1 MQTVNIGKGRLLC
14 LNTDKFKTEL
24 MTVTQAAPFE
34 RRDMGLCSLLCN
46 VLKRGCRAY
55 PTTADINRRLDDLYD
70 ANITMGCS
78 TNGDSFISGITVETL
93 GRDFIHD
100 GTDVLSGALDAVK
113 QMMTEPLT
121 DESGLFRPEYVE
133 GEKQA
138 RIDRFRSAN
147 SNPKARSSLICQEL
161 MFEGERYGQRIFY
174 DEDEIKGIKNVDL
187 AEYYKK
193 SLSVSSPLYIYVG
206 PRSQNEIC
214 QLISEKLSFFDGD
227 NDPIFDTL
235 IKPCSGEMKVGFDSM
250 AVSQGKLTLGLRSD
264 VSIGND
270 DVYAALVFNDIF
282 GGSPSSKLFRNVREK
297 LSLCYSCGSS
307 YDFTKGIIFV
317 RSGIAN
323 ENYDRA
329 TNEILHQLDDIQKG
343 NISQFEFESAKKA
356 LVSGYRQVTDSAYA
370 TESFFRTR
378 ILCGCTDGIE
388 ETAQRIEQVTMSDVI
403 EVAKRF
409 GAEAVG
415 FVRGELEGEEAD
427 FDED

>member
-14 LNTDKFKTEL
+14 VNTDKFKSEL
-24 MTVTQAAPFE
+24 LTATQASPFD

-46 VLKRGCRAY
+46 VLKRGCREY

-78 TNGDSFISGITVETL
+78 TNGDSFLSGVTVETL
-93 GRDFIHD
+93 CRDFIHD
-100 GTDVLSGALDAVK
+100 GTDVLSGALDAVARL
-113 QMMTEPLT
+113 MTEPLT
-121 DESGLFRPEYVE
+121 DEKGLFRAEYVE

-138 RIDRFRSAN
+138 RLDRFRSAN
-147 SNPKARSSLICQEL
+147 SNPKTRSSLICQDL

-174 DEDEIKGIKNVDL
+174 HEDEIKNVKNSDI
-187 AEYYKK
+187 ADYYKK

-206 PRSQNEIC
+206 PRSQAEVGE
-214 QLISEKLSFFDGD
+214 LINEKLSFFDGD
-227 NDPIFDTL
+227 GDPFCDTL
-235 IKPCSGEMKVGFDSM
+235 IKPCCGETKTGFDSM
-250 AVSQGKLTLGLRSD
+250 AVNQGKLTLGLRSD
-264 VSIGND
+264 ISIGND

-282 GGSPSSKLFRNVREK
+282 GGSPASKLFRNVREK

-307 YDFTKGIIFV
+307 YDFTKGVIFV

-329 TNEILHQLDDIQKG
+329 LDEILRQLEDIKKG
-343 NISQFEFESAKKA
+343 KISEFEFESAKKA
-356 LVSGYRQVTDSAYA
+356 LVSSYRQVTDSAYA

-388 ETAQRIEQVTMSDVI
+388 ETARKIEQVTLSDVV
-403 EVAKRF
+403 EAARHF

-415 FVRGELEGEEAD
+415 FVRGELDGEEVD
-427 FDED
+427 FDEE

>member
-14 LNTDKFKTEL
+14 VNTDKFKTEL
-24 MTVTQAAPFE
+24 LTVTQASPFE
-34 RRDMGLCSLLCN
+34 HRDMGLCSLLCN
-46 VLKRGCRAY
+46 VLKRGCREY

-78 TNGDSFISGITVETL
+78 TNGDSFLSGVTVETL
-93 GRDFIHD
+93 CRDFIHD
-100 GTDVLSGALDAVK
+100 GTDVLSGALDVVSRL
-113 QMMTEPLT
+113 MTEPLT
-121 DESGLFRPEYVE
+121 DEKGLFRAEYVE

-138 RIDRFRSAN
+138 RLDRFRSAN
-147 SNPKARSSLICQEL
+147 SNPKTRSALICQDL

-174 DEDEIKGIKNVDL
+174 HEDEIKNVKNSDI
-187 AEYYKK
+187 ADYYKK

-206 PRSQNEIC
+206 PRSQAEVGE
-214 QLISEKLSFFDGD
+214 LINEKLSFFDGD
-227 NDPIFDTL
+227 GDPVCDTL
-235 IKPCSGEMKVGFDSM
+235 IKPCCGEMKTGFDSM
-250 AVSQGKLTLGLRSD
+250 AVNQGKLTLGLRSD
-264 VSIGND
+264 ISIGND

-282 GGSPSSKLFRNVREK
+282 GGSPASKLFRNVREK

-307 YDFTKGIIFV
+307 YDFTKGVIFV

-329 TNEILHQLDDIQKG
+329 LSEILHQLEDIKKG
-343 NISQFEFESAKKA
+343 KISEFEFESAKKA
-356 LVSGYRQVTDSAYA
+356 LVSSYRQVTDSSYA

-388 ETAQRIEQVTMSDVI
+388 ETARKIEQVTLSDVV
-403 EVAKRF
+403 EAARRF

-415 FVRGELEGEEAD
+415 FVRGELDGEEVD
-427 FDED
+427 FDEE